1 MIDQAWAMAGNPATG
16 QAAGGGGFMDIIF
29 LFGPL
34 ILIFYFLL
42 IRPQQKQ
49 QKKHGE
55 MVRGLQRGD
64 EIVTS
69 GGLYGTVMSAEEP
82 EFLMIQI
89 ADKVKVKIG
98 RSSVAAKVEG
108 EKKA

>member
-1 MIDQAWAMAGNPATG
+1 MIEYAWAMAPASG
-16 QAAGGGGFMDIIF
+16 QPAGGGGFMDIIF

-49 QKKHGE
+49 QKKHTE
-55 MVRGLQRGD
+55 MVKSLQRGD
-64 EIVTS
+64 EVVTS

-89 ADKVKVKIG
+89 ADKVKVKVA
-98 RSSVAAKVEG
+98 RSSVSGKVEG